1 MRLILLWVPIII
13 IHSNL
18 RTILS
23 FSIMRKNF
31 NDSSGVSGCLN
42 FNLSANKENCLNLR
56 EVYSPLVEKIQEY
69 ENMSDQKTRQ
79 RQKDMYLSR
88 YNLDFK
94 LPMKNSSE
102 TNNLI
107 KNPKCTCEHCKESRI
122 YFNPH
127 KTLDLSCDP
136 ALRKSANKNA
146 SKTDSPNSLI
156 NCVKNLKLEGKLEE
170 TRSVAL
176 SSNIHSKRKLKKNEP
191 KHNSPCKVSVHS
203 IGTSVKKS
211 CLYESDIKNF
221 KPTVFKPTEP
231 RRPKLN
237 KKMPHQKTT
246 NKIKENNNVIKTIV
260 SEQSSSSSLNEN
272 IETGESKTT
281 TNSAYSVKDHLFDVN
296 KFNRINHDYDIENY
310 FCKNN
315 KTLNV
320 ERNPYENCEKI
331 KTKLPLK
338 SHYSTQAKKKFLDN
352 GEKNIRH
359 MKKAYMVEDLNS
371 ITNVYN
377 HKTRDACQNETNVCR
392 HISLVCDKCVENINL
407 KNFKLYRCDLINDVL
422 R

>member
-1 MRLILLWVPIII
+1 
-13 IHSNL
+13 
-18 RTILS
+18 
-23 FSIMRKNF
+23 MRKNF
-31 NDSSGVSGCLN
+31 NDSSGVSRCLN
-42 FNLSANKENCLNLR
+42 FNLSSNKENCLKLR
-56 EVYSPLVEKIQEY
+56 EVYSPLVEKTEEY

-88 YNLDFK
+88 YKLDFK
-94 LPMKNSSE
+94 LPMTNSSE

-127 KTLDLSCDP
+127 KTFDLTCDP
-136 ALRKSANKNA
+136 ALKKMANKNA
-146 SKTDSPNSLI
+146 FKTDSPNSLI
-156 NCVKNLKLEGKLEE
+156 NCVKNLKLERKFEE
-170 TRSVAL
+170 TGSGAH

-191 KHNSPCKVSVHS
+191 KHNPPCKVSVHS
-203 IGTSVKKS
+203 IGTLGKKS
-211 CLYESDIKNF
+211 CLYESDIKNKSHF
-221 KPTVFKPTEP
+221 KPGVFKPIE
-231 RRPKLN
+231 RSKLN
-237 KKMPHQKTT
+237 KKMPLQMTS
-246 NKIKENNNVIKTIV
+246 NKIKKNNNGIKTIV

-272 IETGESKTT
+272 FETRESKTT

-315 KTLNV
+315 KTLNA
-320 ERNPYENCEKI
+320 ESNPYENCEKI

-338 SHYSTQAKKKFLDN
+338 SHNSTQTNKKFIDN
-352 GEKNIRH
+352 DEKTIRH
-359 MKKAYMVEDLNS
+359 MKKAYMIEDLNS